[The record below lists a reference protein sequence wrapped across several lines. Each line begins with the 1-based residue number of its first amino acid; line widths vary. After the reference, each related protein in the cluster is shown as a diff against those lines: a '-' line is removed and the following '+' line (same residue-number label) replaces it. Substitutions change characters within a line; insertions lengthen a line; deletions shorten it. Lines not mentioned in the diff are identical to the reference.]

1 MYKRINHILGFLAFL
16 IPFVLYLI
24 TMAPTTS
31 FWDCGEF
38 IATSYILGVPHPPGS
53 PLFLLLGNVFS
64 NLPLFNDIGARVNL
78 ISPIASALSVMF
90 LYYIIVHLIEEFNG
104 SVENISGF
112 IINNLS
118 AFIAALTFAITDSH
132 WFNAVE
138 SEVYALSTFFTAI
151 VIWMILKWSNHSNKK
166 WDVRY
171 LLLIAY
177 MLGLAIGIHILNL
190 LTLPFVMLII
200 YFKKYKYSLKSFI
213 YVILITLFVFIMIY
227 SGIILGLPDIVSK
240 FKGVNIIIIS
250 LIIIFFSII
259 FNG

>member
-1 MYKRINHILGFLAFL
+1 MKHINKILAAIAL
-16 IPFVLYLI
+16 LYSLVI
-24 TMAPTTS
+24 YILTMAPTTS

-64 NLPLFNDIGARVNL
+64 NLPLFSDIGARVNL

-151 VIWMILKWSNHSNKK
+151 VIWMILN
-166 WDVRY
+166 
-171 LLLIAY
+171 
-177 MLGLAIGIHILNL
+177 
-190 LTLPFVMLII
+190 P
-200 YFKKYKYSLKSFI
+200 
-213 YVILITLFVFIMIY
+213 
-227 SGIILGLPDIVSK
+227 
-240 FKGVNIIIIS
+240 
-250 LIIIFFSII
+250 
-259 FNG
+259 